1 MYWLVAQ
8 AFALELSVLRIAF
21 AGAAANVAMSLPSA
35 QGGVGPFQYFATQAL
50 TRAGVADTAAAA
62 YAHALHL
69 FLDAPVS
76 LVGLVVLWRST
87 LPGARK
93 HRAASEAPL
102 PPVETSA

>member
-1 MYWLVAQ
+1 
-8 AFALELSVLRIAF
+8 
-21 AGAAANVAMSLPSA
+21 MSLPAA

-50 TRAGVADTAAAA
+50 TRAGVSETAAAA
-62 YAHALHL
+62 YALALHL
-69 FLDAPVS
+69 FLVAPVS

-93 HRAASEAPL
+93 HRDAAAETPL